1 MLFIRIIEKG
11 LDRNGNLKYK
21 IVGYKPTDHEPR
33 QYNYWSVQMME
44 KLDFGRINRAS
55 HSITTT
61 MYKFQILEALDDK
74 IGAGKYCY
82 VFE

>member
-11 LDRNGNLKYK
+11 VDRNGNIKYR
-21 IVGYKPTDHEPR
+21 IVGYKPTEYAPR
-33 QYNYWSVQMME
+33 QYNYWSVQTM
-44 KLDFGRINRAS
+44 KDLDFGRINRAS

-61 MYKFQILEALDDK
+61 MYKPQILEVLNNK

-82 VFE
+82 IFE